1 MPPNV
6 PTRRGVGNARVAA
19 GRLAVETERARTG
32 GARPVGYPHA
42 VTSYADHLQRIRSE
56 VREIDV
62 PALAA
67 RLTARTDAAPDGRD
81 GRDARDAPPPT
92 IIDVREPDETAAGTI
107 PGALAIPR
115 GLLEQRI
122 EGAAP
127 DRARPLVLVC
137 ASGNRSVLAARTLGE
152 LGYRDVASLA
162 GGMTAWTQGGH
173 PVDRGG
179 LSAAQRARY
188 SRHIMLPE
196 VGEAGQRTLLA
207 GKVVCIGAGG
217 LGSPASLYL
226 AAAGVGTLGLVD
238 DDVVDASNLQR
249 QVVHATDRLGTPK
262 VDSAARTLT
271 GLNPDVKVVG
281 HRTRLTSDNALE
293 LLAPYDVI
301 IDGADNFATRY
312 LVNDVALRLG
322 KPVVHASVFRFE
334 GQLTVFPAGGAPCY
348 RCLYPEPPPP
358 GAAPSCQEAGVLG
371 VLPGALGVLQATE
384 ALKLL
389 LGMPTIAGRLL
400 VWDAARSKFRELGLR
415 RDPRCPT
422 CGDGVDRARIP
433 LVDYAAFCSGT

>member
-1 MPPNV
+1 M
-6 PTRRGVGNARVAA
+6 T
-19 GRLAVETERARTG
+19 TF
-32 GARPVGYPHA
+32 
-42 VTSYADHLQRIRSE
+42 ADHLQRIRGA

-62 PALAA
+62 AGLAAALA
-67 RLTARTDAAPDGRD
+67 G
-81 GRDARDAPPPT
+81 GAPPVV
-92 IIDVREPDETAAGTI
+92 IDVREPDETAAGVV

-115 GLLEQRI
+115 GLLELRI
-122 EGAAP
+122 EAAVA
-127 DRARPLVLVC
+127 DRERPIVLLC
-137 ASGNRSVLAARTLGE
+137 AGGTRSLLAAATLAD
-152 LGYRDVASLA
+152 LGYRDVVSLA
-162 GGMTAWTQGGH
+162 GGMTAWLAGGQPLDQGGLT
-173 PVDRGG
+173 P
-179 LSAAQRARY
+179 AQRARY
-188 SRHIMLPE
+188 SRHLLLPE
-196 VGEAGQRTLLA
+196 VGEAGQRKLLA

-249 QVVHATDRLGTPK
+249 QVVHATDRIGVPK
-262 VDSAARTLT
+262 VDSAARTLA

-281 HRTRLTSDNALE
+281 HKVRLTADNALD
-293 LLAPYDVI
+293 LLAAYDVV

-334 GQLTVFPAGGAPCY
+334 GQLTVFPAGGRPCY

-389 LGMPTIAGRLL
+389 LGMTTIAGRLL
-400 VWDAARSKFRELGLR
+400 VWDAVRSRFRELGLR

-422 CGDGVDRARIP
+422 CGDGVDPSAIE
-433 LVDYAAFCSGT
+433 LIDYAGFCSGT